1 MRICSFL
8 PSGTEIVYALGLG
21 ESLYG
26 VSHECDYPAAARDKP
41 RVVRSRIDA
50 DGLSSGEIDRLVSE
64 LYARGERIYE
74 VDEAVLR
81 AAAPDVVITQ
91 ELCEVCAVS
100 YEDVRHA
107 AARLD
112 APPRVVSL
120 DPASVSDVLADIRR
134 LGALCG
140 VADAADVVV
149 GRLQARVDDVRVR
162 AAAAVRETRLRPRVA
177 CIEWLDPLIV
187 AGHWLP
193 EMVEMAGGVDALAEP
208 GAASRRIE
216 MAELVAAAPD
226 VVVLMP
232 CGMGTERAV
241 AEAKALGL
249 GDVAE
254 WRGLPAVVNGRVYAA
269 DASAYFSRSGPRLVD
284 AVELLGGMAHPGAF
298 GVEGDGVVRVDMSK
312 RDYEQR

>member
-41 RVVRSRIDA
+41 KVVRSRIDA

-120 DPASVSDVLADIRR
+120 DPASVADVLADIRR

-140 VADAADVVV
+140 VSDVADAVV
-149 GRLQARVDDVRVR
+149 GRLQARLDDVRAR
-162 AAAAVRETRLRPRVA
+162 AADAVRKAGVRPRVA

-193 EMVEMAGGVDALAEP
+193 EMVEMAGGVDALALP
-208 GAASRRIE
+208 GAASRRID

-241 AEAKALGL
+241 AEARALGL
-249 GDVAE
+249 GDAE
-254 WRGLPAVVNGRVYAA
+254 GWRGLPAVANGRVYAA

-298 GVEGDGVVRVDMSK
+298 GEVGVEGAVVRVNVG
-312 RDYEQR
+312 EQ

>member
-1 MRICSFL
+1 M
-8 PSGTEIVYALGLG
+8 
-21 ESLYG
+21 
-26 VSHECDYPAAARDKP
+26 
-41 RVVRSRIDA
+41 
-50 DGLSSGEIDRLVSE
+50 
-64 LYARGERIYE
+64 
-74 VDEAVLR
+74 
-81 AAAPDVVITQ
+81 VITQ

-140 VADAADVVV
+140 VADAADAVV
-149 GRLQARVDDVRVR
+149 GQLQARVDDVSAR
-162 AAAAVRETRLRPRVA
+162 AAEAVRKAGYKPRVA
-177 CIEWLDPLIV
+177 CIEWLDPLIA

-193 EMVEMAGGVDALAEP
+193 EMVEMAGGVDVLAQP
-208 GAASRRIE
+208 GAASRRID

-226 VVVLMP
+226 VVILMP

-241 AEAKALGL
+241 AEWRALGL
-249 GDVAE
+249 GDAAE

-298 GVEGDGVVRVDMSK
+298 GEVGDGVVRIDIG
-312 RDYEQR
+312 EQ

>member
-21 ESLYG
+21 ESLYA
-26 VSHECDYPAAARDKP
+26 VSHECDFPPEARDKP
-41 RVVRSRIDA
+41 KVVRSKIDA

-74 VDEAVLR
+74 VDEGVLR
-81 AAAPDVVITQ
+81 AAAPDIVITQ

-120 DPASVSDVLADIRR
+120 DPASIADVLADIRR

-140 VADAADVVV
+140 AADAADALAE
-149 GRLQARVDDVRVR
+149 RLQARVEAVSAR
-162 AAAAVRETRLRPRVA
+162 AAVAVRKTGYKPRVA
-177 CIEWLDPLIV
+177 CIEWLDPLIA

-193 EMVEMAGGVDALAEP
+193 QMVEMAGGIDALALP
-208 GAASRRIE
+208 GAPSRRID

-226 VVVLMP
+226 VVILMP
-232 CGMGTERAV
+232 CGMETERAM
-241 AEAKALGL
+241 AEATALGL
-249 GDVAE
+249 GDAPE
-254 WRGLPAVVNGRVYAA
+254 WRALPAVANGRVYAA

-284 AVELLGGMAHPGAF
+284 ALELLGRMIHPDAF
-298 GVEGDGVVRVDMSK
+298 GEPQDADAAIKVEW
-312 RDYEQR
+312 